1 MNIRIPSA
9 VMRHVD
15 RLGDWANVPIWVK
28 GRLEL
33 RRLDLFVVAFF
44 FACVAYYWHTS
55 GPMGALQ
62 GGALYIALAALALW
76 VF

>member
-1 MNIRIPSA
+1 MKIKIPSV
-9 VMRHVD
+9 VMRRVD
-15 RLGDWANVPIWVK
+15 WFGDWANVPIWIK

-44 FACVAYYWHTS
+44 FLCVGWYWWTS
-55 GPMGALQ
+55 GWMGALQ
-62 GGALYIALAALALW
+62 GGALYLALAALALF